1 MFSSHRIYLV
11 KNLIKHPVYN
21 NQYIG
26 FDLKYN
32 VNDLV
37 NLEESELKE
46 IYKTKSFFRKI
57 KLNKQPNILDKEYAL
72 NTKPYSDFSKEEI
85 HEKCK
90 SLENTNFLKHLSN
103 VLKKESLDLMDNQSQ
118 EDQLEE
124 ESIYTKNIGYKDS
137 LIMGDFSQALLGR

>member
-1 MFSSHRIYLV
+1 MQLFELLKKENEELFSSFKNNSISKNVEEKLIKNDLFTYHNYMFSSHRIYLV

-85 HEKCK
+85 TKKCK
-90 SLENTNFLKHLSN
+90 SLEKYKFFKT
-103 VLKKESLDLMDNQSQ
+103 SQ
-118 EDQLEE
+118 
-124 ESIYTKNIGYKDS
+124 
-137 LIMGDFSQALLGR
+137 MF